1 MMKIKFVYKIHIVK
15 MIKFIKFNQTQQIYV
30 LKNVPMVINTMKKVV
45 IIIVLIHQNVKI
57 IQHHIIKIEQKQ

>member
-57 IQHHIIKIEQKQ
+57 IQHRIIKIEQKQ